1 MRISKEQART
11 NRQRVIDAASELFRA
26 RGFEAVPVSE
36 LMQAAGFTHGGF
48 YNHFPS
54 KEGLAAEALASAWA
68 QVALERQRAG
78 SLPHFLRR
86 YLSHGARKAPGQTCP
101 AAALAGDVARQSD
114 EVKDV
119 FASGLDDMIESL
131 AVSLGRTNKMTARD
145 RAIDLVTRMVG
156 ALMLSRAVPDEHPL
170 ADEILRVALKAA
182 QREARQ

>member
-26 RGFEAVPVSE
+26 RGFEGVPVSE

-54 KEGLAAEALASAWA
+54 KESLAAEALASAWA
-68 QVALERQRAG
+68 QVALERQRVG
-78 SLPHFLRR
+78 NLPDFLRR
-86 YLSHGARKAPGQTCP
+86 YLSRGARKAPGRTCP
-101 AAALAGDVARQSD
+101 AAALAGDVARESD

-131 AVSLGRTNKMTARD
+131 AESLDRTGKMTSRE
-145 RAIDLVTRMVG
+145 RAIDLVTRIVG
-156 ALMLSRAVPDEHPL
+156 ALMLSRAVPDKHPL
-170 ADEILRVALKAA
+170 ADEILSVALEAA
-182 QREARQ
+182 QREAKR